1 MTSTHETW
9 GSISRQHRNAGDP
22 LPRSRRAG
30 GPAPSRCPGPTCDP
44 RRSCRAALTALSC
57 SLGILAV
64 IAPVAARAGTYTIGD
79 CPSASDHTTLAGPWQ
94 VFGQTPSTILETG
107 CSSSVAALYFAN
119 AELPSTAIGFRASTA
134 GTQLSIVA
142 ARIWWRAF
150 GSPSG
155 AVEANTEAS
164 NDTGEGLAFGQAD
177 GSGELFAQMTT
188 PEEFHFPASDHAS
201 TITLS
206 EHCLE
211 YDTCPMTESFG
222 VGIEI
227 FGAELTLNDEVPPT
241 VSVTGVQ
248 NEGQGTFTGPIATT
262 FTASDPD
269 AGVET
274 AELLLDGVPI
284 ATHSYASSCS
294 YTRLQPCP
302 ATISDRFGGI
312 SLPEGGHELA
322 VRITDAAGNT
332 AIAPVPHMANGVPC
346 PGPTLALTADGKP
359 AEVTIPYGQAVTIE
373 GRLACGL
380 TPVPGATVSLGT
392 AALVDVPLA
401 AGPVLT
407 GPDGTFSYQLP
418 PGPSRE
424 LVFGYRA
431 YSNESAPTT
440 QATVQI
446 DVRPRMT
453 LRISPRRTYNH
464 GTIRWSGRVE
474 GGPYPADGMPVLVQ
488 VKEGRRWQT
497 FEELKVHNGVIAY
510 DYTFLRTHN
519 PTAYTFRIALPSN
532 GDVGYP
538 YAANASPGV
547 SVYVAPH
554 APRSRAHKRR
564 RRSRPHARNRRRSG

>member
-1 MTSTHETW
+1 VL
-9 GSISRQHRNAGDP
+9 A
-22 LPRSRRAG
+22 
-30 GPAPSRCPGPTCDP
+30 
-44 RRSCRAALTALSC
+44 C
-57 SLGILAV
+57 SLGLLAL
-64 IAPVAARAGTYTIGD
+64 IAPAAARAGTYAIGN
-79 CPSASDHTTLAGPWQ
+79 CPSAANHTTLVGPWQ
-94 VFGQTPSTILETG
+94 VFGQTPSTILEPG

-119 AELPSTAIGFRASTA
+119 AELPPTTIGFRASTA
-134 GTQLSIVA
+134 GTQLSIVD

-155 AVEANTEAS
+155 AVEANTEVTD
-164 NDTGEGLAFGQAD
+164 DTGEGLAFGQAD

-201 TITLS
+201 TINLS

-211 YDTCPMTESFG
+211 YNKCPMTESFG

-241 VSVTGVQ
+241 VSITGVQ
-248 NEGQGTFTGPIATT
+248 NEGSGTFTGPIATT

-284 ATHSYASSCS
+284 ATHSYAGSCS
-294 YTRLQPCP
+294 YTRFQPCP
-302 ATISDRFGGI
+302 GTISDRFGGI

-332 AIAPVPHMANGVPC
+332 AIAPVPHLANGVPC
-346 PGPTLALTADGKP
+346 PGPALALTADGQP
-359 AEVTIPYGQAVTIE
+359 AGVTIPYGQAVTIE

-380 TPVPGATVSLGT
+380 TPVPAATVSLDT

-440 QATVQI
+440 QATIQI
-446 DVRPRMT
+446 NVRPRIT
-453 LRISPRRTYNH
+453 LHISPRRTYNH
-464 GTIRWSGRVE
+464 RTIKWSGRVE

-488 VKEGRRWQT
+488 VKEGKRWQT
-497 FEELKVHNGVIAY
+497 FEELKVDNGVIAY
-510 DYTFLRTHN
+510 EYTFLRTHH
-519 PTAYTFRIALPSN
+519 PTTYTFRIALPSN

-538 YAANASPGV
+538 YAANASPTV
-547 SVYVAPH
+547 SIHVAPR
-554 APRSRAHKRR
+554 APRPRPHKRQRHSPR
-564 RRSRPHARNRRRSG
+564 RTSRGRR